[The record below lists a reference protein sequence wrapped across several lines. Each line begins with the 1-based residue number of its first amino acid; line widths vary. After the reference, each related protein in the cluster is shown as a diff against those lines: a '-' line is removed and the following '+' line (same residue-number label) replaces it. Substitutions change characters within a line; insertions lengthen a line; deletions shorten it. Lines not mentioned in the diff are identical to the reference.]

1 MIKPP
6 GGLQMKTNV
15 IYIEDC
21 LKGMMKLDD
30 ESIDVVVTSPPYNIG
45 INYNTYEDNLDKDA
59 YLTWVSDIV
68 KQISRVLKKDGSLF
82 LNIGGKPSQPLWPL
96 EVALTCSKHLTLQNT
111 IHWIK
116 SIAIPIEDVGDYPH
130 MIRSVSV
137 GHFKPVNSKRY
148 LNNCHEYI
156 FHFTKSGSV
165 EIDKLAI
172 GVEYQDKSNVS
183 RWKTAAGDIRDRGNT
198 WFIPYETIRVSRPH
212 PSAFPVKLPE
222 YCIKTHGINK
232 TQIVLDPF
240 MGVGSTAIACI
251 KLGVSYIGFEIDKEY
266 AKIAEERICSV
277 RKLLASN
284 NVFPERRKNNMFKIV
299 VSGLIPEEMEPLMKE
314 ANGTG
319 GYQSFIRKL
328 QNQYSQQDGL
338 IVLEKADVE
347 KIPRY
352 VNNYGPGGFQDRL
365 LPLMEKIEEIQEM
378 LRDALDSYKSVSN
391 D

>member
-1 MIKPP
+1 MKV
-6 GGLQMKTNV
+6 KTNV

-30 ESIDVVVTSPPYNIG
+30 ESIDLVVTSPPYNIG
-45 INYNTYEDNLDKDA
+45 INYNKYEDNLDKDA
-59 YLTWVSDIV
+59 YLAWITDIV
-68 KQISRVLKKDGSLF
+68 KQISRVLKKDGSFF

-96 EVALTCSKHLTLQNT
+96 EVALTCSKHLKLQNT

-130 MIRSVSV
+130 MIRSISV
-137 GHFKPVNSKRY
+137 GHFKPVNSKSY

-172 GVEYQDKSNVS
+172 GVEYQDKSNVK
-183 RWKTAAGDIRDRGNT
+183 RWKTGAGDIRDRGNT

-212 PSAFPVKLPE
+212 PSTFPVKLPE

-232 TQIVLDPF
+232 TQVVLDPF
-240 MGVGSTAIACI
+240 MGIGSTALACV
-251 KLGVSYIGFEIDKEY
+251 KLGVSYIGFEIDNEY
-266 AKIAEERICSV
+266 AEIAQERIRSE
-277 RKLLASN
+277 RRLLKGNHILA
-284 NVFPERRKNNMFKIV
+284 ERRKNNMFKIV
-299 VSGLIPEEMEPLMKE
+299 VPGLFPEEMEPLMNE
-314 ANGTG
+314 VNGTG

-328 QNQYSQQDGL
+328 QNQYSRKDGL
-338 IVLEKADVE
+338 IILDKTDIER
-347 KIPRY
+347 IPGY
-352 VNNYGPGGFQDRL
+352 VNNYGQGGFQDRL